1 MNRRVEMKQEFTFT
15 LSYKLPESTAD
26 LDKAVDQLYQNGC
39 DDALIGTGLPG
50 RIALEFVRE
59 AETAEA
65 AITSA
70 HADVLQTLPEATLT
84 EVAPD
89 YAGLTDIAAI
99 VGVSRQQMRKNY
111 EQNASFPAPVH
122 AGTST
127 IWRLADVLDWIS
139 QHRNYSY
146 NEQVRAVAQCAARI
160 NITTSLI
167 NAGYPAAH
175 LPTVNFVE
183 LARGSQKQEST
194 A

>member
-1 MNRRVEMKQEFTFT
+1 MKQEFTFT

-99 VGVSRQQMRKNY
+99 VGGS
-111 EQNASFPAPVH
+111 ASSKFRSIRSPH
-122 AGTST
+122 WTG
-127 IWRLADVLDWIS
+127 
-139 QHRNYSY
+139 
-146 NEQVRAVAQCAARI
+146 
-160 NITTSLI
+160 
-167 NAGYPAAH
+167 
-175 LPTVNFVE
+175 
-183 LARGSQKQEST
+183 
-194 A
+194 

>member
-1 MNRRVEMKQEFTFT
+1 MKQEFTFT

-70 HADVLQTLPEATLT
+70 HADVLQTLPEATLI

-139 QHRNYSY
+139 QHRSYSY
-146 NEQVRAVAQCAARI
+146 SEQVRAVAQCAARI